1 MLKQGWRVEYS
12 AASDSFTACP
22 LTFKEFYNQR
32 RRWMPSTLLNVIDLI
47 KDYKEVVEKNDDIS
61 YLYIAYQF
69 FNLIGTV
76 VGPGSIFLMLI
87 GAFSI
92 AFGLTSQEA
101 LILNSVLVGVFIIA
115 CCTIKSDYQIII
127 AQLISLVYAVI
138 MIGVYVGIML
148 QIKEDGPLSLSAI
161 GFFAT
166 FGSFLFAAILH
177 PQEISCLLCAVV
189 YVVTIPS
196 MYLLLT
202 IYSLFNMNNVS
213 WGTRYVNMSVLDL

>member
-1 MLKQGWRVEYS
+1 
-12 AASDSFTACP
+12 
-22 LTFKEFYNQR
+22 
-32 RRWMPSTLLNVIDLI
+32 MPSTLLNVIDLI

-213 WGTRYVNMSVLDL
+213 WGTRYDK